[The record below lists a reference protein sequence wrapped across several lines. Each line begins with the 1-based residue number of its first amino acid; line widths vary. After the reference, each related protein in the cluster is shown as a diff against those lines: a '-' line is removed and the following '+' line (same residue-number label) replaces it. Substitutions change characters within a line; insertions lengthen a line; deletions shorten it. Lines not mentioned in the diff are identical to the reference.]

1 MEGSVLNGKRILA
14 VDDER
19 DVLDVVQQEIESA
32 APNCR
37 IDTATTH
44 EEACELLASWLYDLA
59 ILDIMGVQ
67 GFDLLRRAVTRPLP
81 IPVVMLTAHALS
93 PEALRKSI
101 EMGARAYLP
110 KEHLGALVPFLED
123 VLTYEYGPAWKRV
136 LKKVEGVFGE
146 AWGPYWRNADETFWK
161 EFEARITL
169 RKESD
174 PAPYPQVFF
183 FG

>member
-19 DVLDVVQQEIESA
+19 DVLEVIRQEIESA
-32 APNCR
+32 APNCS
-37 IDTATTH
+37 IDTAVSH
-44 EEACELLASWLYDLA
+44 EEACELLVSWSYDLA

-81 IPVVMLTAHALS
+81 IPVVMLTAHSLS
-93 PEALRKSI
+93 PESLKKSI

-136 LKKVEGVFGE
+136 LKKVEGVFSE
-146 AWGPYWRNADETFWK
+146 AWGPYWRKPDEAYWK
-161 EFEARITL
+161 EFEARISTE
-169 RKESD
+169 KS
-174 PAPYPQVFF
+174 
-183 FG
+183 